1 MGLQVFPAM
10 QGFDLLLNTYFRF
23 TFDPGFD
30 LDLMYLAVQRSLYLT
45 THVLISVNPELKLTM
60 FRTTLARIFNCF

>member
-1 MGLQVFPAM
+1 MGLQVFHAM

-30 LDLMYLAVQRSLYLT
+30 LDL
-45 THVLISVNPELKLTM
+45 IKN
-60 FRTTLARIFNCF
+60 